1 MNKKKLYLK
10 EEVSL
15 RVLELKYN
23 FFYHAPTMNY
33 WYVMNKSTRN
43 ENNVEVS
50 IRIDKA
56 TKEVKLYVTNDHKKL
71 PSIYSK
77 KYNSMNYLEF
87 EDKID
92 NFSFADF
99 ISLHHLFKMF
109 TDNLLEYR

>member
-1 MNKKKLYLK
+1 MNRKKLYLK
-10 EEVSL
+10 EDVSF

-23 FFYHAPTMNY
+23 FFYHNPTNNY
-33 WYVMNKSTRN
+33 WYVMNKNTRN

-50 IRIDKA
+50 IRIDKN
-56 TKEVKLYVTNDHKKL
+56 TREVKLYVTNDHKKL

-77 KYNSMNYLEF
+77 KYNAMNYLEF

-99 ISLHHLFKMF
+99 VSPHQLFKIF
-109 TDNLLEYR
+109 SDGYIEYK